1 MEINSFL
8 DNIRKPETIQ
18 TNNQQMATT
27 HTTTNTSSTIYYQLP
42 KMNPKNINHL
52 GPLYYSSNSNSN
64 SSSSLVHLKGGINNN
79 SVQFF
84 LKDFQDGLINSP
96 SFYSNKK
103 YSAIKKKPQDI
114 DKEWSKLN
122 PSLIQLH
129 LFNTPLNFLSNLN
142 LNVSSWNFIHY
153 FPLTFINN
161 IIPNHKFSPSLGLF
175 LLPHSFYLSNLQSVD
190 LILSLYDVSEEQ
202 IVYLSLFALLVQ
214 NHKGSFVLKINY
226 FYTTIIMDIL
236 YLLSCVYNKVIL
248 LPIDY
253 IHFYVVC
260 KGFQSD
266 ILKPHYEKIKTI
278 LQIMRPNSLQRIVS
292 PSSNQQLDIFLRL
305 FSKPLPSLFTSKLEE
320 INVLIHHKQF
330 NAIND

>member
-1 MEINSFL
+1 
-8 DNIRKPETIQ
+8 
-18 TNNQQMATT
+18 
-27 HTTTNTSSTIYYQLP
+27 
-42 KMNPKNINHL
+42 MNPKNILNL
-52 GPLYYSSNSNSN
+52 VPLYYSSNT
-64 SSSSLVHLKGGINNN
+64 SSSISSSISPKSSSFAGINNN

-96 SFYSNKK
+96 SFYFNKK

-122 PSLIQLH
+122 PLLIQLH
-129 LFNTPLNFLSNLN
+129 LFHNPLNFLSNLN
-142 LNVSSWNFIHY
+142 LNDSSWNFIHY

-161 IIPNHKFSPSLGLF
+161 VIPNHKFSPSLGLF

-190 LILSLYDVSEEQ
+190 LILSLYDISEEK

-226 FYTTIIMDIL
+226 FYTTLIMDIL
-236 YLLSCVYNKVIL
+236 HLLSCVYNKVFL

-266 ILKPHYEKIKTI
+266 ILKPHYEKIKII
-278 LQIMRPNSLQRIVS
+278 LQIMRPNSLQRIIS
-292 PSSNQQLDIFLRL
+292 SIPSSSSNNHSDISLRL
-305 FSKPLPSLFTSKLEE
+305 FSKPLPSLFTSKIEE
-320 INVLIHHKQF
+320 INVLIHHKQLI
-330 NAIND
+330 AIND

>member
-1 MEINSFL
+1 
-8 DNIRKPETIQ
+8 
-18 TNNQQMATT
+18 MAT

-42 KMNPKNINHL
+42 KMNPKNILNL
-52 GPLYYSSNSNSN
+52 VPLYYSSNTTTSLSSFHLNS
-64 SSSSLVHLKGGINNN
+64 LGGATGGINNN

-122 PSLIQLH
+122 PLLIQLH
-129 LFNTPLNFLSNLN
+129 LFHNPLNFLSNLN
-142 LNVSSWNFIHY
+142 LNDSSWNFIHY

-161 IIPNHKFSPSLGLF
+161 VIPNHKLSPSLGLF

-190 LILSLYDVSEEQ
+190 LILSLYDISEEQ

-226 FYTTIIMDIL
+226 FYTTLIMDIL
-236 YLLSCVYNKVIL
+236 HLLSCVYNKVIL

-266 ILKPHYEKIKTI
+266 ILKPHYEIIKTI

-292 PSSNQQLDIFLRL
+292 NIPSSSSSHSDISLRL
-305 FSKPLPSLFTSKLEE
+305 FSKPLSSLFTSKIEE
-320 INVLIHHKQF
+320 INVLIHHKQLI
-330 NAIND
+330 ALND

>member
-1 MEINSFL
+1 
-8 DNIRKPETIQ
+8 
-18 TNNQQMATT
+18 MATT
-27 HTTTNTSSTIYYQLP
+27 HTSTTSSTIYYQLP
-42 KMNPKNINHL
+42 KMNPKNILNL
-52 GPLYYSSNSNSN
+52 VPLYYSSNITTHLNSFGGAA
-64 SSSSLVHLKGGINNN
+64 GGINNN

-122 PSLIQLH
+122 PLLIQLH
-129 LFNTPLNFLSNLN
+129 LFHNPLNFLSNLN
-142 LNVSSWNFIHY
+142 LNDSSWNFIHY

-161 IIPNHKFSPSLGLF
+161 VIPNHKFSPSLGLF

-190 LILSLYDVSEEQ
+190 LILSLYDISEEQ
-202 IVYLSLFALLVQ
+202 IIYLSLFALLVQ
-214 NHKGSFVLKINY
+214 NHKGSFILKINY
-226 FYTTIIMDIL
+226 FYTTLIMDIL
-236 YLLSCVYNKVIL
+236 HLLSCVYNKVIL

-253 IHFYVVC
+253 VHFYVVC

-292 PSSNQQLDIFLRL
+292 SIPSSSSSHSEISLRL
-305 FSKPLPSLFTSKLEE
+305 FSKPLPSLFTSKIEE
-320 INVLIHHKQF
+320 INVLIHHKQLI
-330 NAIND
+330 AVND